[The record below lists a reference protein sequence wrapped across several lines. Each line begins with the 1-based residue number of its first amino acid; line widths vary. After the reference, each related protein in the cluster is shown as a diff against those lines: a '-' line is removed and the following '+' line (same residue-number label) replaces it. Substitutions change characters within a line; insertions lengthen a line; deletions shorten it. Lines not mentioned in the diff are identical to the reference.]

1 MQQQGIVDWSFSWS
15 YCSQRSASQS
25 SGTYSCPQPTDWRKV
40 IGCQVTRTPVTEVV
54 KSCLT
59 QRYFKNACEATNSHK
74 DTFIHKTQQDAP
86 PNTQM
91 NQQKNTSTVIVRVHK
106 HAYSTHLNTHW
117 NYTLN
122 WDLWMNR
129 QTKTKTKSRF
139 NLFFLSVSVLSFFCK
154 ACYRKN
160 VSQKRKKNI
169 SKADS

>member
-59 QRYFKNACEATNSHK
+59 QRYLKKCMRSHK
-74 DTFIHKTQQDAP
+74 QSQGHIYTQDTARCTTEHTDESAKQ
-86 PNTQM
+86 
-91 NQQKNTSTVIVRVHK
+91 TSTVIVRVHK

-154 ACYRKN
+154 ACYRTVYKN
-160 VSQKRKKNI
+160 RKK
-169 SKADS
+169 K